1 LSRNGEEQDF
11 DSVNVVDLLKHPKY
25 NSAKKLVIFIYAV
38 LPESTSMFT
47 KYADNLKE
55 VKKAYRSVDDNFIYL
70 DLESVLKD
78 AGIVSS
84 NIF

>member
-1 LSRNGEEQDF
+1 M
-11 DSVNVVDLLKHPKY
+11 KHPEYKP
-25 NSAKKLVIFIYAV
+25 SEKLVIYVFAI
-38 LPESTSMFT
+38 LPEALQYMGAYFSS
-47 KYADNLKE
+47 LE
-55 VKKAYRSVDDNFIYL
+55 IVKKAYQNVDDNFIYL